1 MKPSERIAEIH
12 GFVPRSSQIGSVMQ
26 WLDEEQARRDA
37 WERKIEEQLRQKS
50 DLWNGVER

>member
-26 WLDEEQARRDA
+26 WLDEEQERRDA
-37 WERKIEEQLRQKS
+37 WEKEIEKKLNAM
-50 DLWNGVER
+50 LWHGVER